1 MRPQLIAFDLD
12 DTLWPNREVM
22 QAAEAAQYQALCE
35 RVPALS
41 DHLSQAEMSAPRL
54 ALLEA
59 DPSYY
64 RRISDLRRESIV
76 QLLQPWIESE
86 TERRQLADQVF
97 EQFWQARQAVT
108 PFADTQMALERL
120 SQHFPLAAWS
130 NGNADLAT
138 IGLAHHFSH
147 ITRAELL
154 GAAKP
159 DPEFFRRALAVHRLP
174 PEAVLYVGDHLQHDI
189 ESAAACGLM
198 TAWIYRDADASA
210 PHQATW
216 ACEDLHQ
223 LAEQLLNHA

>member
-12 DTLWPNREVM
+12 DTLWPNRDVM
-22 QAAEAAQYQALCE
+22 QAAEAAQYRALCE

-41 DHLSQAEMSAPRL
+41 EHLSQAEMSAPRL

-76 QLLQPWIESE
+76 QLLTPWVDSE
-86 TERRQLADQVF
+86 ADRQQLADQVF
-97 EQFWQARQAVT
+97 QQFWQARQRVT
-108 PFADTQMALERL
+108 PFADTEKALKRL
-120 SQHFPLAAWS
+120 GQHFPLAAWS
-130 NGNADLAT
+130 NGNADLNT

-147 ITRAELL
+147 ITRAEVL

-159 DPEFFRRALAVHRLP
+159 DPEFFRRALAEHHLP

-189 ESAAACGLM
+189 ESAATCGLM
-198 TAWIYRDADASA
+198 TAWIYRDADATV

-223 LAEQLLNHA
+223 LAERLLSLA